1 MRQADAVTR
10 WPRARRRDRRDRR
23 ACGRGG
29 ERESAGR
36 YPVAKSINQP
46 DRNFSIPH
54 LLRDLSRGCPKR
66 ERPLRAAD
74 PAETDDKSEL
84 TVRANEIILRIIS
97 VP

>member
-1 MRQADAVTR
+1 L
-10 WPRARRRDRRDRR
+10 PARRRDRRDRC
-23 ACGRGG
+23 ACGHGG
-29 ERESAGR
+29 KRKSAGR

-54 LLRDLSRGCPKR
+54 LLRDLSRGRPER
-66 ERPLRAAD
+66 EGPLRAAD
-74 PAETDDKSEL
+74 PAPAETDDKSEL